1 MRIKIKKSK
10 SAGVTL
16 VGVLI
21 GVTILSV
28 ALVSQ
33 IRLLGS
39 TVKREADLRNIITAT
54 NLAREGIEIAFAWRI
69 TNGWEALKNL
79 KSTNTLFCAD
89 ISLKRE
95 DGDCKANKLNFVL
108 SDNSKNFLYETADA
122 NSKYTVPA
130 YWRTINFENCDGVFT
145 EDECLK
151 IVADTGWGDYSEN
164 NKKIRLEKQIY
175 NWYVP

>member
-1 MRIKIKKSK
+1 MRAKKNK

-54 NLAREGIEIAFAWRI
+54 NLAREGVEIAFAWRI
-69 TNGWEALKNL
+69 TNGWEALKSL
-79 KSTNTLFCAD
+79 KSSGTLFCAD

-95 DGDCKANKLNFVL
+95 EGDCKSNKLNFVL
-108 SDNSKNFLYETADA
+108 SENSKNFLYETADA
-122 NSKYTVPA
+122 NSKYTVPS
-130 YWRTINFENCDGVFT
+130 YWRTIELQNCDGVFT
-145 EDECLK
+145 DDECMK
-151 IVADTGWGDYSEN
+151 IVAYTGWGESTEE
-164 NKKIRLEKQIY
+164 NKKIKLEKQIY